1 MTRMPRVTGK
11 RLVSALKRTGFKQ
24 VRQKSSHVYLQH
36 PDGRT
41 TVVPVHSG
49 ETIGIGLMSSILKDV
64 KMTKEELQQWL

>member
-11 RLVSALKRTGFKQ
+11 KLVAALKRAGFKPI
-24 VRQKSSHVYLQH
+24 RQKSSHIYLQH

-49 ETIGIGLMSSILKDV
+49 ETIGVGLMSSILKDV